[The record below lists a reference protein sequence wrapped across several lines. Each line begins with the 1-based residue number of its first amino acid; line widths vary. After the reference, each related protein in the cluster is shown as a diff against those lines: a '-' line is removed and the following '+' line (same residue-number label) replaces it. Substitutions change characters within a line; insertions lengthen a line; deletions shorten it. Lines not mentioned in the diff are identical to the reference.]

1 MLCCAQSRRSNVLV
15 KYASAPRFF
24 ARLASEIFLGSLRR
38 GFAAK
43 SFPFMSPAVNRL
55 NFSCAVT
62 TAFVIYVLTAI
73 TAIAAQADWKKDWD
87 QTLEAARKEGQVV
100 IYISGYE
107 AVLPDFEKE
116 FPDIKI
122 VALTG
127 RGNQLGQ
134 RLLSER
140 RAEKFIADV
149 VSAGANPNYQQF
161 HPAKA
166 LDPIKPALILP
177 EVVDQTSWYQRK
189 HQYSDPEGQY
199 VFNYVGSATY
209 GAINYNTKLAD
220 AKEFKSYW
228 DLLNPKWKGK
238 IEARDIREAGP
249 GAGNTRFF
257 YYHPELGPPFIK
269 RLFGETDVTL
279 FRDFRQGPD
288 WLATGKFAICFFCDV
303 DVLKRQG
310 LPVDTFGPTVFKE
323 GGGLV
328 QQFGTLA
335 LVNRAPHPNAAKVFI
350 NWLLSR
356 RGQIALQKRTST
368 AESPADSLR
377 IDIPKDDVP
386 YLNRRLDG
394 LKYLDTGKPEWID
407 MAPIINVVN
416 EALKSTGK
424 K

>member
-1 MLCCAQSRRSNVLV
+1 MSARLLVQCAIVIACFVLV
-15 KYASAPRFF
+15 WLNAVTYAAQVQP
-24 ARLASEIFLGSLRR
+24 AWQQEWDKTVD
-38 GFAAK
+38 AAK
-43 SFPFMSPAVNRL
+43 
-55 NFSCAVT
+55 
-62 TAFVIYVLTAI
+62 
-73 TAIAAQADWKKDWD
+73 
-87 QTLEAARKEGQVV
+87 KEGQVV

-107 AVLPDFEKE
+107 AVLADFERD
-116 FPDIKI
+116 FPDIKL
-122 VALTG
+122 VAVTG

-140 RAEKFIADV
+140 RAEKYLADV

-166 LDPIKPALILP
+166 LDPIKPALILS
-177 EVVDQTSWYQRK
+177 EVTDQTKWYLNK
-189 HQYSDPEGQY
+189 HQYSDAEGQY

-209 GAINYNTKLAD
+209 GAINYNTKLID
-220 AKEFKSYW
+220 VKEFKSYW

-257 YYHPELGPPFIK
+257 YYHSELGPAFIK
-269 RLFGETDVTL
+269 RLFGEMDATL

-310 LPVDTFGPTVFKE
+310 LPVDTFGPHVFKE

-356 RGQIALQKRTST
+356 KGQIALQKRMST

-394 LKYLDTGKPEWID
+394 VKYLDTGKPEWIE
-407 MAPIINVVN
+407 MKPIIEVVN
-416 EALKSTGK
+416 EVLRAAGK
-424 K
+424 N

>member
-1 MLCCAQSRRSNVLV
+1 M
-15 KYASAPRFF
+15 
-24 ARLASEIFLGSLRR
+24 LRR
-38 GFAAK
+38 LSRLIETGVLFVSLPLLCAAVNAALAAESKPPWQQEWEKILGAAK
-43 SFPFMSPAVNRL
+43 
-55 NFSCAVT
+55 
-62 TAFVIYVLTAI
+62 
-73 TAIAAQADWKKDWD
+73 
-87 QTLEAARKEGQVV
+87 KEGQLT

-107 AVLPDFEKE
+107 AVLPHFEKE
-116 FPDIKI
+116 FPEIK
-122 VALTG
+122 VNAVTA

-140 RAEKFIADV
+140 RAEKYLADV
-149 VSAGANPNYQQF
+149 VSSGANPNYQQF
-161 HPAKA
+161 YAAKA
-166 LDPIKPALILP
+166 LDPIKPVLILP
-177 EVVDQTSWYQRK
+177 EVTDQTKWYLKK

-209 GAINYNTKLAD
+209 GAVNYNTKLVD
-220 AKEFKSYW
+220 VNEFKSYW
-228 DLLNPKWKGK
+228 DLLNSKWKGK

-257 YYHPELGPPFIK
+257 YYHAELGPAFIRK
-269 RLFGETDVTL
+269 LFGEMDVTL
-279 FRDFRQGPD
+279 FRDFCQGPD
-288 WLATGKFAICFFCDV
+288 WLATGKYSICFFCDV
-303 DVLKRQG
+303 DVLKKQG
-310 LPVDTFGPTVFKE
+310 LPVETFGPNVFKE

-356 RGQIALQKRTST
+356 RGQIALQKSQAT

-394 LKYLDTGKPEWID
+394 IKYLDTGKPEWIE
-407 MAPIINVVN
+407 MKPILGVLND
-416 EALKSTGK
+416 ALKEAGK
-424 K
+424 N